1 MIQGWEIKKL
11 SEICVSSNGLWKGK
25 NPPFTTIA
33 VLRSTNF
40 TKDCKIKLDDVA
52 YIEVEEKSFAKRRL
66 QKNDIVVERSG
77 GGPNQPVGRVL
88 LFDIE
93 DENYSFCNFTSALRV
108 LDTTIVSPIYLH
120 RYLTYFYLSGQ
131 TINIQS
137 NTIGLRNL
145 DYTKYLDI
153 SIPVPPIAEQQRI
166 VEILDREFE
175 KIDALK
181 ANAERSLQQAKDLF
195 QSALKQELQPK
206 EGWKTKTI
214 NELSEQLFAGG
225 DVPKNA
231 MSKTKTEEYDVPIY
245 ANAVENNGLYG
256 YTNIARVYTPSITIA
271 GRGSGTGYVIERTE
285 PYLPVVRLIV
295 IVPQESEVKN
305 RFLYYAL
312 KSLNIKSNGSAIPQL
327 TVPMIAQY
335 SINYPKIELQDY
347 IIKKLDILNEH
358 CKAVEENYTKTMAL
372 CDDMKQALLR
382 QAFNGEL

>member
-1 MIQGWEIKKL
+1 MKQGWKITVFDDCINKVKVTTKLPTSSYKK
-11 SEICVSSNGLWKGK
+11 EGTY
-25 NPPFTTIA
+25 P
-33 VLRSTNF
+33 
-40 TKDCKIKLDDVA
+40 
-52 YIEVEEKSFAKRRL
+52 
-66 QKNDIVVERSG
+66 
-77 GGPNQPVGRVL
+77 
-88 LFDIE
+88 
-93 DENYSFCNFTSALRV
+93 
-108 LDTTIVSPIYLH
+108 IVSQEKELISGYWDNAEDVIHSDIPLTIFGDHTMVVKYVDFDFVVGADGVKILQPKTFLLPKFFYYWVKSVDIPSRGYARH
-120 RYLTYFYLSGQ
+120 YRYLRE
-131 TINIQS
+131 N
-137 NTIGLRNL
+137 NVP
-145 DYTKYLDI
+145 
-153 SIPVPPIAEQQRI
+153 IPTIAEQERI

-195 QSALKQELQPK
+195 QSALKQELQTK

>member
-1 MIQGWEIKKL
+1 MKQGWEIKKL

-195 QSALKQELQPK
+195 QLALKQELQCDK
-206 EGWKTKTI
+206 YHNLNEVYNIKTGKLNSNAAEDGGIYPFFTCSREIFAI
-214 NELSEQLFAGG
+214 NTYAFDCEAILLAGNNASG
-225 DVPKNA
+225 DFNVKYYNGKFNA
-231 MSKTKTEEYDVPIY
+231 YQRTYI
-245 ANAVENNGLYG
+245 
-256 YTNIARVYTPSITIA
+256 ITAKKA
-271 GRGSGTGYVIERTE
+271 GIN
-285 PYLPVVRLIV
+285 VRI
-295 IVPQESEVKN
+295 
-305 RFLYYAL
+305 LYYILTNYLTTL
-312 KSLNIKSNGSAIPQL
+312 KKMSLGANTKFLKLGMIENILIPNFDETHMSL
-327 TVPMIAQY
+327 VV
-335 SINYPKIELQDY
+335 SRLDDLSKNC
-347 IIKKLDILNEH
+347 KKL
-358 CKAVEENYTKTMAL
+358 EENYTKTMAL

>member
-1 MIQGWEIKKL
+1 MKQGWEIKKL
-11 SEICVSSNGLWKGK
+11 SEICVSYNGLWKGK

-195 QSALKQELQPK
+195 QSALKQELKPK
-206 EGWKTKTI
+206 EGWVVSNLQALLKLTSGDNLTAKSIINGEYPVYGGNGIMGYHNQYNLDGQNIIVGRVGALCGNVRLVKGKIWYTDNAFLVHDKDSVFHLPYLTYELQRADLRQYATQAAQPVVSNASMKDVVLSAPPTK
-214 NELSEQLFAGG
+214 SEQEQI
-225 DVPKNA
+225 V
-231 MSKTKTEEYDVPIY
+231 
-245 ANAVENNGLYG
+245 
-256 YTNIARVYTPSITIA
+256 AR
-271 GRGSGTGYVIERTE
+271 
-285 PYLPVVRLIV
+285 LD
-295 IVPQESEVKN
+295 K
-305 RFLYYAL
+305 L
-312 KSLNIKSNGSAIPQL
+312 K
-327 TVPMIAQY
+327 
-335 SINYPKIELQDY
+335 
-347 IIKKLDILNEH
+347 EH
-358 CKAVEENYTKTMAL
+358 CQTLEENYKKTIAL

>member
-1 MIQGWEIKKL
+1 MKQGWEIKKL
-11 SEICVSSNGLWKGK
+11 GQVCDIINGRNQKMVECVDGAYPIYGSGGIMGYASQFLCKAG
-25 NPPFTTIA
+25 TTIIG
-33 VLRSTNF
+33 RKGTIN
-40 TKDCKIKLDDVA
+40 KPI
-52 YIEVEEKSFAKRRL
+52 YVEEPFWNVDTAFGFQPKSTLNSK
-66 QKNDIVVERSG
+66 
-77 GGPNQPVGRVL
+77 L
-88 LFDIE
+88 LYYFCLHFDFLKL
-93 DENYSFCNFTSALRV
+93 NKG
-108 LDTTIVSPIYLH
+108 TTIPSLVKADLLQIDMP
-120 RYLTYFYLSGQ
+120 
-131 TINIQS
+131 
-137 NTIGLRNL
+137 
-145 DYTKYLDI
+145 YTP
-153 SIPVPPIAEQQRI
+153 SIAEQQRI

-206 EGWKTKTI
+206 EGWKKKTI

-256 YTNIARVYTPSITIA
+256 YTNMARVYTPSITIA

-358 CKAVEENYTKTMAL
+358 CKALDENYTKTMAL
-372 CDDMKQALLR
+372 CDDIKQALLR